1 MVASWAVRHTPDTRP
16 AATVRDMAPWPAFVV
31 AGVALGTL
39 TGLFGVGGSSIATP
53 LLAVLGV
60 PPLLA
65 VASPLPATIPS
76 ALAAAAP
83 YVRRQEARPRAA
95 GWTLVGGIPAAIVGA
110 LLSKAVGGPAL
121 LIASGVALM
130 VVGLRVLRPIG
141 ERVRVAGAARRKD
154 RPLLVGAAAGVGLLT
169 GLLANGGGFLLVP
182 MYLLL
187 FGLDMREASGTSLL
201 VIAVLAVPTLAT
213 HWWLGH
219 IDWMV
224 AAAFALGSVPAS
236 AVSGRA
242 AHRITG
248 RALRHGFGWFLI
260 GSGAAFIVYR
270 LLVS

>member
-1 MVASWAVRHTPDTRP
+1 
-16 AATVRDMAPWPAFVV
+16 MAPWPAFVV
-31 AGVALGTL
+31 AGIALGTL

-76 ALAAAAP
+76 ALAAATP
-83 YVRRQEARPRAA
+83 YLRRHEARPRAA
-95 GWTLVGGIPAAIVGA
+95 GWTLLGGIPAAIVGS
-110 LLSKAVGGPAL
+110 LLSRAVGGPAL

-130 VVGLRVLRPIG
+130 VVGLRVLRPIE
-141 ERVRVAGAARRKD
+141 ERVRVAGAARGRTA
-154 RPLLVGAAAGVGLLT
+154 RSWWVPPRASECSPVSSRTAAGSSSFRCTCSCSDSTCGKR
-169 GLLANGGGFLLVP
+169 
-182 MYLLL
+182 
-187 FGLDMREASGTSLL
+187 REPGLL
-201 VIAVLAVPTLAT
+201 VIAALAVPTLAT

-219 IDWMV
+219 IDWVV

-236 AVSGRA
+236 AVSGRM
-242 AHRITG
+242 AHRVTG

-270 LLVS
+270 LLAS